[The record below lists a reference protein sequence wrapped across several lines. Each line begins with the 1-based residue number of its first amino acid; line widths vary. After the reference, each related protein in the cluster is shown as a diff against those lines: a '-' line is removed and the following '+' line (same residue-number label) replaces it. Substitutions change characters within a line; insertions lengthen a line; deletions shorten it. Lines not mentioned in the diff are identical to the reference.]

1 MRKQRKQCDNILSD
15 FQQNSRVKKSVS
27 LHLKNIMT
35 MVDVVVIASYISERY
50 QKEYGE
56 RIDEMKLHK
65 LLYFTQRECIIQ
77 TGEPLFN
84 EPFSAWKY
92 GPVIVSIR
100 QLYKN
105 DMLHDMPSDEVVRK
119 YKPVFDKVFEQ
130 YAPKSSLSLSSLS
143 HGECSWQRARGSAGR
158 DDRCDTYLDIHDI
171 EQDAERVKTR
181 RLVLKLLR
189 KVDGKEATV

>member
-1 MRKQRKQCDNILSD
+1 
-15 FQQNSRVKKSVS
+15 
-27 LHLKNIMT
+27 MT

-143 HGECSWQRARGSAGR
+143 HSECSWQRARGSAGR